1 MKRKL
6 TGISLAIMMIISAV
20 AGCGSSSGS
29 QEDKGEASAPS
40 SQQASVNENKETAQ
54 AASGQE
60 AAGDRVNL
68 VLWFGLSGQAGEIV
82 QQAIQNYNDSQ
93 DKVYVEVQY
102 QGSYEESLNKLKTAM
117 RTKAGPDLVQ
127 IYEAGTRTMIDSG
140 FVIPM
145 QTIIDAYG
153 IDISGLEE
161 NLLKLLCG
169 GRQALF
175 HAAEHVCAGV
185 LL

>member
-1 MKRKL
+1 MMKRKL

-68 VLWFGLSGQAGEIV
+68 VEQIEDSNAHKGRAGSGADLRGR
-82 QQAIQNYNDSQ
+82 
-93 DKVYVEVQY
+93 DK
-102 QGSYEESLNKLKTAM
+102 
-117 RTKAGPDLVQ
+117 DH
-127 IYEAGTRTMIDSG
+127 D
-140 FVIPM
+140 
-145 QTIIDAYG
+145 
-153 IDISGLEE
+153 
-161 NLLKLLCG
+161 
-169 GRQALF
+169 
-175 HAAEHVCAGV
+175 
-185 LL
+185 